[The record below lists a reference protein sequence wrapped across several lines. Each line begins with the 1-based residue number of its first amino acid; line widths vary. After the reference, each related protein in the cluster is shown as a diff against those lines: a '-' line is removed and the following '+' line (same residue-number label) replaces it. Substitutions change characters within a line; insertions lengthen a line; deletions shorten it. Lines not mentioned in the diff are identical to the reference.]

1 MKKSLL
7 TIIIAIA
14 FAIWGMLPVCAQEQP
29 EVQKDSVNMDTEAKP
44 TQYYDVEDDKT
55 EAGGESKSSA
65 IPVIGIVCAVLI
77 IGSVVY
83 FISKKRK
90 K

>member
-14 FAIWGMLPVCAQEQP
+14 FAIWGMLPVYAQEQP

-44 TQYYDVEDDKT
+44 TQYYDVEDDKAET
-55 EAGGESKSSA
+55 GGESKSSNGT
-65 IPVIGIVCAVLI
+65 ILI
-77 IGSVVY
+77 IVAAVVVLGGAA
-83 FISKKRK
+83 FFLLKKK